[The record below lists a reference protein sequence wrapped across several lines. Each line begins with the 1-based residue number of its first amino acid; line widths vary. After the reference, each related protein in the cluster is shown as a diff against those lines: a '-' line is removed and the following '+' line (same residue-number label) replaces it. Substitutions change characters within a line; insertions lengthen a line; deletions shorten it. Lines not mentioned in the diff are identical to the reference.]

1 MQTSVGELRG
11 NILLITFLSKGVGVK
26 TLSALVANYPALIF
40 FLKKVQLS
48 SNQISDEIRP
58 QYTLTYKN
66 GGLFFYYVCQGA
78 VKFNK

>member
-1 MQTSVGELRG
+1 MWETQGKHFTENFV
-11 NILLITFLSKGVGVK
+11 IKGVGVK

-78 VKFNK
+78 VKFNKWRNY